1 VEVGFPFEIDERG
14 RIADPAYPEHV
25 EELIEQLLFTDP
37 GERVN
42 RPDLGCGLLRLIF
55 APLSA
60 ELLAVT
66 EFRVSGQLNR
76 WLGQEIQVE
85 SVRVQAT
92 ASELVI
98 TVEYLLRRSRSR
110 QVATFLRQREV
121 P

>member
-14 RIADPAYPEHV
+14 RIADPPYPEHV

-42 RPDLGCGLLRLIF
+42 RPDLGCGLMRLLF
-55 APLSA
+55 APLTA
-60 ELLAVT
+60 ELNAVT
-66 EFRVSGQLNR
+66 EFRVASQLNR
-76 WLGQEIQVE
+76 WLGQEIQLEAVH
-85 SVRVQAT
+85 VQAT

-98 TVEYLLRRSRSR
+98 TVEYVLRRNRSR
-110 QVATFLRQREV
+110 QVARFQRRREV